1 VFHPDA
7 GSSVDE
13 PRASESTSSTIVI
26 QYLGRGKRDLGRR
39 PGAGNGSRGGGRLG
53 ARGVAGWSAEIS

>member
-39 PGAGNGSRGGGRLG
+39 PGDGNGSRGGGRLG
-53 ARGVAGWSAEIS
+53 ARGVAGRSTEIS